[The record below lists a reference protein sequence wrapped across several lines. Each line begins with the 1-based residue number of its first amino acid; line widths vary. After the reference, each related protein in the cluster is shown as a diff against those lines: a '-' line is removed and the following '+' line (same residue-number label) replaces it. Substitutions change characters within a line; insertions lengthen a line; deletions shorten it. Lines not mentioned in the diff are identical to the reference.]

1 MLTAM
6 NYRQEENCYKKIIG
20 SMQSNR
26 FTPGNE
32 RKIGKFFKNKWKV
45 KEFLIYSL
53 DTTRSLDSRWALKG
67 MVAIQVNL
75 KENFVLIQK

>member
-1 MLTAM
+1 MRRIAT
-6 NYRQEENCYKKIIG
+6 KKLLEVCKVIVLLLE
-20 SMQSNR
+20 
-26 FTPGNE
+26 NE

-53 DTTRSLDSRWALKG
+53 DTTRSLGSRWALKG